1 MLKRHPCAVIDTV
14 EKYQAVVD
22 AAREYFALDDIV
34 CHVDTLDSSTMSTSD
49 QSGEDHALYSR
60 FRSVDRSLCRSRVVV
75 GDALDFVRTYHAD
88 SGLDYDVVSLDV
100 FEGIDSNWFAQID
113 QSFTNA
119 FELLN
124 MDSHKNSVFY
134 QSMKFVAQRQG
145 LVSFYLHNDQTYDRH
160 KTMIQDIFGES
171 FVHSFSS
178 CSSYSVLVASCY
190 RNSRCNSNDASV
202 VNTSTVDDQTDELLM
217 SCDNRKKLYDRVFV
231 YMSKMGSPTST
242 LHSNYVVVSQCK
254 Q

>member
-34 CHVDTLDSSTMSTSD
+34 CHVDTLDSMMNASSSSSSD
-49 QSGEDHALYSR
+49 QS
-60 FRSVDRSLCRSRVVV
+60 FRSVDRSLCRSRVIV
-75 GDALDFVRTYHAD
+75 GDALEFVRTYHAD

-100 FEGIDSNWFAQID
+100 FDGIDSNWLDDIE
-113 QSFTNA
+113 QSLTNSL
-119 FELLN
+119 ELLGN
-124 MDSHKNSVFY
+124 GNHKNSVFY

-145 LVSFYLHNDQTYDRH
+145 LVSFYVHNDKTHDRH
-160 KTMIQDIFGES
+160 KTMIQEIFGES

-190 RNSRCNSNDASV
+190 RNSRCNSNDAPV
-202 VNTSTVDDQTDELLM
+202 VKTSTVDDQTDELLM

-231 YMSKMGSPTST
+231 YMSKMGYPTNA
-242 LHSNYVVVSQCK
+242 LHSNYYILSQCT
-254 Q
+254 